1 LQDVVHVGETMW
13 ARGIEELKYLGF
25 NGPQWIGGWYHRI
38 QRGDAVAFGPHAILG
53 WDPEGL
59 DVCSAFQASKSF
71 EEPGIGF
78 AVTKEMRR
86 EIPRLMKS
94 RGVHRFNT
102 YSLCIDPEAP
112 KWFRL
117 LGMEE
122 DLNYRGEKRGP
133 YTLRKF
139 WREA

>member
-1 LQDVVHVGETMW
+1 MW
-13 ARGIEELKYLGF
+13 ARGRIELEHLNIQPVEWL
-25 NGPQWIGGWYHRI
+25 WGWHQRI

-53 WDPEGL
+53 WDKDGP
-59 DVCSAFQASKSF
+59 DVCSAFQASTSF
-71 EEPGIGF
+71 EGPAGF

-86 EIPRLMKS
+86 EIPKLMKA
-94 RGVHRFNT
+94 RNVRRFNT

-122 DLNYRGEKRGP
+122 DLIYRGSQRGP